1 MRRSMR
7 ACWPRSGS
15 TGRSHKRSAEATSS
29 HRDRLA
35 RTEGRT
41 DDRRTLVVVAA
52 VVSVSAGQREPYET
66 ASPFVGLYQLTE
78 VHTSNDLVE

>member
-1 MRRSMR
+1 M
-7 ACWPRSGS
+7 PRP
-15 TGRSHKRSAEATSS
+15 
-29 HRDRLA
+29 LA
-35 RTEGRT
+35 RENISRAAWGL
-41 DDRRTLVVVAA
+41 LVVVAA

>member
-1 MRRSMR
+1 MTD
-7 ACWPRSGS
+7 APWW
-15 TGRSHKRSAEATSS
+15 SS
-29 HRDRLA
+29 R
-35 RTEGRT
+35 
-41 DDRRTLVVVAA
+41 A